1 VSGNIA
7 LPLFLSKLQFLTF
20 PMNMRNSI
28 LLLLFVAGLL
38 LISSSKPPAIELI
51 IAEDM
56 PYLLEFYKTRHE
68 NPEIS
73 LQEKETAATLAA
85 ELKKIGF
92 EVTENFGGY
101 GIVGIYKNGTGP
113 TILYR
118 TDMDALPMYEKTE
131 LPYKSKLTTE
141 YNGQEIGTMHS
152 CGHDMHMTSWLG
164 TARAMVEM
172 KKEWQGTLML
182 IGQPAEEIGAG
193 ARLMLNEGLYQKFG
207 VPDYGIGLHCSPTIE
222 TGKVGFGKGYTMANT
237 ESADIIV
244 KGVGAHGASPQ
255 MSIDPVVT
263 ASMIV
268 MELQTIVSRNL
279 KPTESA
285 VVTVGAIQ
293 GGIKHNIIPDEVT
306 LKLTIRTYKEDVRL
320 MVHRRIEEI
329 AKGIAIASGVPEDL
343 MPVVTFS
350 GEFTPANYNNGD
362 LVDVMTAAAAKSI
375 GEANVEVAEPLMLG
389 EDFSLYGNTAEK
401 VPTVLYW
408 LGTAPKERLESGNVP
423 GLHSPYYYPKPENS
437 IRTAVSVN
445 TTALIDLFSKK

>member
-1 VSGNIA
+1 M
-7 LPLFLSKLQFLTF
+7 K
-20 PMNMRNSI
+20 NSI
-28 LLLLFVAGLL
+28 LLLLIVTGLL
-38 LISSSKPPAIELI
+38 LTSATKPPTIESI
-51 IAEDM
+51 ISEDM
-56 PYLLEFYKTRHE
+56 PYLLDFYKTRHE

-73 LQEKETAATLAA
+73 LEEKETAATLAS

-101 GIVGIYKNGTGP
+101 GIVGIYKNGKGP

-131 LPYKSKLTTE
+131 LDYKSKLTTQ
-141 YNGQEIGTMHS
+141 YNGQEVGTMHS

-193 ARLMLNEGLYQKFG
+193 ARLMLKAGLYQKFG

-237 ESADIIV
+237 ESVDIIV
-244 KGVGAHGASPQ
+244 KGVGAHGASPH

-268 MELQTIVSRNL
+268 MELQTIVSRSL

-306 LKLTIRTYKEDVRL
+306 LKLTLRTYNEDVRM
-320 MVHRRIEEI
+320 MVHRRIKEI
-329 AKGIAIASGVPEDL
+329 AKGVAIAAGLPENLFPVVSFPED
-343 MPVVTFS
+343 
-350 GEFTPANYNNGD
+350 FTPANYNDSD
-362 LVDVMTAAAAKSI
+362 LVDILTAAATESI
-375 GEANVEVAEPLMLG
+375 GADNVEVSEPLMVG
-389 EDFSLYGNTAEK
+389 EDFSLYGSTEDK
-401 VPTVLYW
+401 VPTALYW

-423 GLHSPYYYPKPENS
+423 GLHSPYYFPIPENS
-437 IRTAVSVN
+437 IKTAVAVN
-445 TTALIDLFSKK
+445 TTALIDLFAKK

>member
-1 VSGNIA
+1 
-7 LPLFLSKLQFLTF
+7 
-20 PMNMRNSI
+20 MRNNF
-28 LLLLFVAGLL
+28 LQLLFISSLV
-38 LISSSKPPAIELI
+38 LISATEPPSIKVIIED
-51 IAEDM
+51 DM
-56 PYLLEFYKTRHE
+56 PYLIDFYKTRHE

-73 LQEKETAATLAA
+73 LMEKETSATLAS
-85 ELKKIGF
+85 ELRKIGF

-101 GIVGIYKNGTGP
+101 GVVGILKNGKGP

-118 TDMDALPMYEKTE
+118 TDMDALPMYEKTD

-141 YNGQEIGTMHS
+141 YNGQEVGTMHS

-164 TARAMVEM
+164 TARAMVKI
-172 KKEWQGTLML
+172 KKEWKGTLML

-193 ARLMLNEGLYQKFG
+193 ARLMLDAGLYSKFG
-207 VPDYGIGLHCSPTIE
+207 VPDYGFGLHCSPTIE
-222 TGKVGFGKGYTMANT
+222 AGKVGFGKGFTMATT
-237 ESADIIV
+237 ESADIVV

-293 GGIKHNIIPDEVT
+293 GGIKHNIIPDKVT

-320 MVHRRIEEI
+320 MVHKRIEEI
-329 AKGIAIASGVPEDL
+329 ARGVAIAAGLPEDL
-343 MPVVTFS
+343 MPEVTFP
-350 GEFTPANYNNGD
+350 GEFTPANYNDGKV
-362 LVDVMTAAAAKSI
+362 VDIMTSAASRSI
-375 GEANVEVAEPLMLG
+375 GKANVLESEPLMLG
-389 EDFSLYGNTAEK
+389 EDFAMYGQTAEK

-408 LGTAPKERLESGNVP
+408 LGTAPKERLASGNIP
-423 GLHSPYYYPKPENS
+423 GLHSPYYYPVPENS
-437 IRTAVSVN
+437 IKTAITVN
-445 TTALIDLFSKK
+445 TNSMLDLFKQK

>member
-1 VSGNIA
+1 M
-7 LPLFLSKLQFLTF
+7 K
-20 PMNMRNSI
+20 MRNSI
-28 LLLLFVAGLL
+28 LLLLTVTGLL
-38 LISSSKPPAIELI
+38 LTSANKPPTIESI
-51 IAEDM
+51 ISEDM
-56 PYLLEFYKTRHE
+56 PYLLDFYKTRHE

-73 LQEKETAATLAA
+73 LEEKETAATLAA

-101 GIVGIYKNGTGP
+101 GIVGIYKNGKGP

-131 LPYKSKLTTE
+131 LEYKSKLTTQ
-141 YNGQEIGTMHS
+141 YNGQEVGTMHS

-164 TARAMVEM
+164 TARTMIKM

-193 ARLMLNEGLYQKFG
+193 ARLMLKAGLYQKFG

-237 ESADIIV
+237 ESVDIIV
-244 KGVGAHGASPQ
+244 KGVGAHGASPH

-306 LKLTIRTYKEDVRL
+306 LKLTVRTYNEEVRQ

-329 AKGIAIASGVPEDL
+329 ARGVAIASGLPENLFPVVSFPED
-343 MPVVTFS
+343 
-350 GEFTPANYNNGD
+350 FTPANYNDGD
-362 LVDVMTAAAAKSI
+362 LIDILTTAATESI
-375 GEANVEVAEPLMLG
+375 GADNVEVSEPLMVG
-389 EDFSLYGNTAEK
+389 EDFSLYGSTEDK
-401 VPTVLYW
+401 VPTALYW

-423 GLHSPYYYPKPENS
+423 GLHSPYYFPIPENS
-437 IRTAVSVN
+437 IKTAVVVN
-445 TTALIDLFSKK
+445 TAALIDLFAKK

>member
-1 VSGNIA
+1 MKHSV
-7 LPLFLSKLQFLTF
+7 LFLFIT
-20 PMNMRNSI
+20 
-28 LLLLFVAGLL
+28 AGLL
-38 LISSSKPPAIELI
+38 LISATEPPVLKAI

-56 PYLLEFYKTRHE
+56 PYLLDFYKTRHE

-73 LQEKETAATLAA
+73 LAEKETAATLAG
-85 ELKKIGF
+85 ELRKIGY

-101 GIVGIYKNGTGP
+101 GIVGIYKNGKGP

-131 LPYKSKLTTE
+131 LAYRSKLTTQ

-152 CGHDMHMTSWLG
+152 CGHDMHMTAWLG

-207 VPDYGIGLHCSPTIE
+207 VPDYGIALHCSPVIE
-222 TGKVGFGKGYTMANT
+222 TGKVGFGKGFTMANT
-237 ESADIIV
+237 ESVDIIV
-244 KGVGAHGASPQ
+244 KGIGAHGASPH
-255 MSIDPVVT
+255 MSIDPIVT

-279 KPTESA
+279 KPTEAA

-306 LKLTIRTYKEDVRL
+306 LKLTVRTYNEDVRQ

-329 AKGIAIASGVPEDL
+329 SRGVAIASGVPEDL
-343 MPVVTFS
+343 LPVVSFP
-350 GEFTPANYNNGD
+350 EDFTPANYNNAA
-362 LVDVMTAAAAKSI
+362 LVDIMTAAAANSI
-375 GEANVEVAEPLMLG
+375 GKENVQVAEPLMIG
-389 EDFSLYGNTAEK
+389 EDFSLYGSTKEK

-423 GLHSPYYYPKPENS
+423 GLHSPYYFPIPETT
-437 IRTAVSVN
+437 IKTAVSVN
-445 TTALIDLFSKK
+445 TSSLITLFTEK

>member
-1 VSGNIA
+1 
-7 LPLFLSKLQFLTF
+7 
-20 PMNMRNSI
+20 MRNSI
-28 LLLLFVAGLL
+28 LILFIIAGLL
-38 LISSSKPPAIELI
+38 LTSATKPPTIDSI

-56 PYLLEFYKTRHE
+56 PYLLDFYKTRHE

-73 LQEKETAATLAA
+73 LQEKETAATLSA

-101 GIVGIYKNGTGP
+101 GIVGIYKNGKGP

-131 LPYKSKLTTE
+131 LAYKSKLTTQ

-207 VPDYGIGLHCSPTIE
+207 VPDYGIALHCSPTIE

-237 ESADIIV
+237 ESIDILV
-244 KGVGAHGASPQ
+244 KGVGAHGASPH
-255 MSIDPVVT
+255 MSIDPIVT

-306 LKLTIRTYKEDVRL
+306 LKLTVRTYKEEVRQ
-320 MVHRRIEEI
+320 MVHKRIKEI
-329 AKGIAIASGVPEDL
+329 AEGIAIASGVPKDL
-343 MPVVTFS
+343 MPVIS
-350 GEFTPANYNNGD
+350 IPEDFTPANYNNEE
-362 LVDVMTAAAAKSI
+362 LVDMMSLSASEAI
-375 GEANVEVAEPLMLG
+375 GGANVIVSEPLMVG
-389 EDFSLYGNTAEK
+389 EDFSMYGQTPEK

-408 LGTAPKERLESGNVP
+408 LGTAPIERLESGNVP
-423 GLHSPYYYPKPENS
+423 GLHSPYYFPIPESS
-437 IRTAVSVN
+437 IKTAVLVN
-445 TTALIDLFSKK
+445 TKALIDLFAKK

>member
-1 VSGNIA
+1 MRYSI
-7 LPLFLSKLQFLTF
+7 LFLFLAA
-20 PMNMRNSI
+20 S
-28 LLLLFVAGLL
+28 LLLTSATE
-38 LISSSKPPAIELI
+38 PPVIKTI

-56 PYLLEFYKTRHE
+56 PYLLDFYKTRHE

-73 LQEKETAATLAA
+73 LQEKETAATLTA
-85 ELKKIGF
+85 ELQKIGF

-101 GIVGIYKNGTGP
+101 GIVGIYKNGKGP

-172 KKEWQGTLML
+172 KKEWKGTLML

-207 VPDYGIGLHCSPTIE
+207 VPDYGFGLHCSATIE
-222 TGKVGFGKGYTMANT
+222 VGKVGFGKGYTMANT

-255 MSIDPVVT
+255 MSIDPIVM

-320 MVHRRIEEI
+320 MVHKRIEEI
-329 AKGIAIASGVPEDL
+329 TRGIAIASGVPENL
-343 MPVVTFS
+343 MPVVTFP
-350 GEFTPANYNNGD
+350 GEFTPANYNDSD
-362 LVDVMTAAAAKSI
+362 LVDIMSQAASKSI
-375 GEANVEVAEPLMLG
+375 GEANVLESEPLMLG
-389 EDFSLYGNTAEK
+389 EDFALYGSTPEK

-408 LGTAPKERLESGNVP
+408 LGTAPKERLESNNIP
-423 GLHSPYYYPKPENS
+423 GLHSPYYYPIPENS
-437 IRTAVSVN
+437 IKTAISVN
-445 TTALIDLFSKK
+445 TNALLELFAKK

>member
-1 VSGNIA
+1 
-7 LPLFLSKLQFLTF
+7 
-20 PMNMRNSI
+20 MRNSI
-28 LLLLFVAGLL
+28 LLLLTVSGLL
-38 LISSSKPPAIELI
+38 LTSANKPPTIETI
-51 IAEDM
+51 ISEDM
-56 PYLLEFYKTRHE
+56 PYLLNFYKTRHE

-73 LQEKETAATLAA
+73 LEEKETAATLTA

-101 GIVGIYKNGTGP
+101 GIVGIYKNGKGP

-131 LPYKSKLTTE
+131 LDYKSKLTTQ

-193 ARLMLNEGLYQKFG
+193 ARLMLKAGLYQKFG
-207 VPDYGIGLHCSPTIE
+207 VPDYGLGLHCSPTIE

-237 ESADIIV
+237 ESVDIIV
-244 KGVGAHGASPQ
+244 KGVGAHGASPH

-306 LKLTIRTYKEDVRL
+306 LKLTLRTYNEDVRQ

-329 AKGIAIASGVPEDL
+329 AKGVAIAAGLPENLFPEVSFPED
-343 MPVVTFS
+343 
-350 GEFTPANYNNGD
+350 FTPANYNDSD
-362 LVDVMTAAAAKSI
+362 LIDILTSAATESI
-375 GEANVEVAEPLMLG
+375 GADNVEVSEPLMVG
-389 EDFSLYGNTAEK
+389 EDFSLYGSTEDK
-401 VPTVLYW
+401 VPTALYW

-423 GLHSPYYYPKPENS
+423 GLHSPYYFPVPENS
-437 IRTAVSVN
+437 IKTAVAVN
-445 TTALIDLFSKK
+445 TTALIDLFATK

>member
-1 VSGNIA
+1 MKYSA
-7 LPLFLSKLQFLTF
+7 
-20 PMNMRNSI
+20 
-28 LLLLFVAGLL
+28 LLLFIIAGLL
-38 LISSSKPPAIELI
+38 LTGATKPPTIDSI
-51 IAEDM
+51 ISEDM
-56 PYLLEFYKTRHE
+56 PYLLDFYKTRHE

-73 LQEKETAATLAA
+73 LEEKETAATLAA

-101 GIVGIYKNGTGP
+101 GIVGIYKNGQGP

-131 LPYKSKLTTE
+131 LAYKSKLTTQ

-172 KKEWQGTLML
+172 KKEWHGTLML

-193 ARLMLNEGLYQKFG
+193 ARLMLNAGLYQKFG
-207 VPDYGIGLHCSPTIE
+207 VPDYGVGLHCSPTIE

-237 ESADIIV
+237 ESVDIIV
-244 KGVGAHGASPQ
+244 KGVGAHGASPH

-306 LKLTIRTYKEDVRL
+306 LKLTLRTYNEDVRL
-320 MVHRRIEEI
+320 MVHRRIKEI
-329 AKGIAIASGVPEDL
+329 AKGVAIASGVPDDLLPVINFPED
-343 MPVVTFS
+343 
-350 GEFTPANYNNGD
+350 FTPANYNNSD
-362 LVDVMTAAAAKSI
+362 LVDIMTAAAGKSI
-375 GEANVEVAEPLMLG
+375 GMDNVEVSEPLMVG
-389 EDFSLYGNTAEK
+389 EDFSLYGSTADK

-423 GLHSPYYYPKPENS
+423 GLHSPYYYPIPENS
-437 IRTAVSVN
+437 IKTAVAVN
-445 TTALIDLFSKK
+445 TSSLISLFAKK

>member
-1 VSGNIA
+1 
-7 LPLFLSKLQFLTF
+7 
-20 PMNMRNSI
+20 MRIPI
-28 LLLLFVAGLL
+28 LLLFFASSLF
-38 LISSSKPPAIELI
+38 LISATEPPIIEKI

-73 LQEKETAATLAA
+73 LEEKETAATLAG
-85 ELKKIGF
+85 ELRKIGF

-101 GIVGIYKNGTGP
+101 GIVGIYKNGKGP

-131 LPYKSKLTTE
+131 LAYKSKLTTL

-164 TARAMVEM
+164 TARAMV
-172 KKEWQGTLML
+172 KLKNEWHGTLML
-182 IGQPAEEIGAG
+182 IGQPAEEIGKG
-193 ARLMLNEGLYQKFG
+193 ARLMLKAGLYQKFG
-207 VPDYGIGLHCSPTIE
+207 TPDYGFGLHCSPVIE
-222 TGKVGFGKGYTMANT
+222 TGKVGFGKGYTMATT
-237 ESADIIV
+237 ESVDILV

-263 ASMIV
+263 ASMMV

-293 GGIKHNIIPDEVT
+293 GGIKHNIIPDHVT
-306 LKLTIRTYKEDVRL
+306 LKLTLRTYKEDVRL

-329 AKGIAIASGVPEDL
+329 AEGVAIAAGLPEDL
-343 MPVVTFS
+343 MPEVTFP

-362 LVDVMTAAAAKSI
+362 LVDVMTSAAARSI
-375 GEANVEVAEPLMLG
+375 GTDNVEVAEPLMLG
-389 EDFSLYGNTAEK
+389 EDFALYGSTEEK

-408 LGTAPKERLESGNVP
+408 LGTAPKARLESGNVP
-423 GLHSPYYYPKPENS
+423 GLHSPYYFPIPETS
-437 IRTAVSVN
+437 ITTAVAVN
-445 TTALIDLFSKK
+445 TTALIDMFARK